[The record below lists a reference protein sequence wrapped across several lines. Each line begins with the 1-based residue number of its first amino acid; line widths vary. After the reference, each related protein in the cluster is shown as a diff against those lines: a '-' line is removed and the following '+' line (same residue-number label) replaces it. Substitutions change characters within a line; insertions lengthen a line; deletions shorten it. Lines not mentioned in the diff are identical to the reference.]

1 MRKLFQCLFLLSAV
15 VLAGSMW
22 SCSDDDDQPGTNGED
37 STLGVEAPASD
48 AVFATSATFKLSTKG
63 AESYVY
69 KAVEGANAAE
79 PDPVVVYAEAQESG
93 TIVAVTGDTDEAL
106 VAGLEGNKTYTV
118 FFIFKVGDEYKIYS
132 QEINTPEYSQLVT
145 IIKTDMSSMTLHVEV
160 PDDVYYSLGFIDKE
174 KYEAYKIQ
182 YGRTDIDYVVSSP
195 YGGMKDPRYK
205 GPQNITIAN
214 GVNAYTGAFN
224 EKDYNDDVYPYEV
237 HPGTGYVIF
246 VAQCNED
253 GSSEG
258 FVNYIDNGGGDDDDP
273 ILGSKLPN
281 VKEYTEEK
289 PVSENMEFTGFCA
302 KTVLVTQEPNQG
314 SGNVMI
320 HVDRVTEK
328 TAVVTLT
335 PTDDVYRYVVNV
347 STSEEAETLIP
358 LFGGEETW
366 QAYILSSGRVFDG
379 AQQLSIELSPGVS
392 YRLSVVALYNEESTV
407 QTFHE
412 EDGIKAIVSDKPAV
426 EFKVTPLALENPYQ
440 IGFNIKAPNADCAGF
455 KYIINYTKE
464 WYPVFK
470 QLEESGMEGTKVE
483 EKIATMMSSF
493 GQPVNDPE
501 ILGKINSSEGCDL
514 YFTSM
519 DDIESWLILES
530 YNSDE
535 KTKLFYDGSDYRV
548 KSAPLKPEEPVNSE
562 LFSKLQGTWNATITK
577 PGEGN
582 KPLTMPVTIAAGPEK
597 IASLPEDVKTHLVT
611 YYMDKK
617 HYTKEAAEKLVLDY
631 FAQYQERTAYYTQ
644 KYKNMNCLVGTGFS
658 YSPVYAPF
666 ASPWDLFQST
676 SYSSYDTDEMFRD
689 YGPKLFFQI
698 GKDEEGK
705 DKVTVISTMID
716 PTTGYYS
723 RYIDPMSDWQYTLNL
738 YAYDAN
744 LATSFYMADFPVE
757 LSDDMNTM
765 TIKPVEQD
773 GITYT
778 PSIAIQYSQ
787 GGTLSWGY
795 QVDGTG
801 IVLTRAAENAAPAN
815 ATRGISTAVIP
826 EVAPNSGSH
835 FRRTRSPFGYVPME
849 PVELE
854 ISSGS
859 LTKKNLKK

>member
-1 MRKLFQCLFLLSAV
+1 M
-15 VLAGSMW
+15 
-22 SCSDDDDQPGTNGED
+22 
-37 STLGVEAPASD
+37 
-48 AVFATSATFKLSTKG
+48 
-63 AESYVY
+63 
-69 KAVEGANAAE
+69 
-79 PDPVVVYAEAQESG
+79 
-93 TIVAVTGDTDEAL
+93 
-106 VAGLEGNKTYTV
+106 
-118 FFIFKVGDEYKIYS
+118 
-132 QEINTPEYSQLVT
+132 
-145 IIKTDMSSMTLHVEV
+145 
-160 PDDVYYSLGFIDKE
+160 
-174 KYEAYKIQ
+174 
-182 YGRTDIDYVVSSP
+182 
-195 YGGMKDPRYK
+195 
-205 GPQNITIAN
+205 
-214 GVNAYTGAFN
+214 
-224 EKDYNDDVYPYEV
+224 
-237 HPGTGYVIF
+237 
-246 VAQCNED
+246 
-253 GSSEG
+253 
-258 FVNYIDNGGGDDDDP
+258 
-273 ILGSKLPN
+273 
-281 VKEYTEEK
+281 
-289 PVSENMEFTGFCA
+289 
-302 KTVLVTQEPNQG
+302 
-314 SGNVMI
+314 
-320 HVDRVTEK
+320 
-328 TAVVTLT
+328 
-335 PTDDVYRYVVNV
+335 
-347 STSEEAETLIP
+347 
-358 LFGGEETW
+358 
-366 QAYILSSGRVFDG
+366 
-379 AQQLSIELSPGVS
+379 
-392 YRLSVVALYNEESTV
+392 
-407 QTFHE
+407 
-412 EDGIKAIVSDKPAV
+412 
-426 EFKVTPLALENPYQ
+426 ENPYQ

-617 HYTKEAAEKLVLDY
+617 HYTREAAEKLVLDY

-765 TIKPVEQD
+765 TIKPVVHSKCCN
-773 GITYT
+773 
-778 PSIAIQYSQ
+778 SIFSRWN
-787 GGTLSWGY
+787 S
-795 QVDGTG
+795 VM
-801 IVLTRAAENAAPAN
+801 
-815 ATRGISTAVIP
+815 GIS
-826 EVAPNSGSH
+826 G
-835 FRRTRSPFGYVPME
+835 
-849 PVELE
+849 
-854 ISSGS
+854 
-859 LTKKNLKK
+859 